1 VSDATAE
8 AGTVGDGGD
17 DDRVGVLFALRDE
30 PALVARAEQL
40 GYESAWAAEGQ
51 GKSAFGKLERWAVH
65 TERIGL
71 ATGIVNVFSRTP
83 AAIAQAVATLDAHS
97 GGRAI
102 LGLGVAHPG
111 VVEGF
116 HGAEF
121 ERPLPRMAEYIR
133 LVRRYLRGDPEGF
146 DGEFFSPSRTAF
158 WEAFEPERASIPIY
172 NGALG
177 PGNVRLTGQFADGWV
192 PNLYPDSQFKE
203 AKGWL
208 ADGAARGD
216 RDPASIDVAMY
227 VLTAV
232 DEDPERARR
241 AAAEH
246 VAYYLRDI
254 PGYYDRAAVEAG
266 FEDVVEAVREA
277 PSTDAGAERVA
288 DGLLDHLAVVGT
300 PEAARAQLDHL
311 REIGVDLPIVRAPAG
326 SDREWVERTLEAF
339 APSR

>member
-1 VSDATAE
+1 MSDTT
-8 AGTVGDGGD
+8 G
-17 DDRVGVLFALRDE
+17 DDRVGVLFALRDD
-30 PALVARAEQL
+30 PDLVVRAEEL

-83 AAIAQAVATLDAHS
+83 AAVAQAAATLDAHT

-111 VVEGF
+111 VVETF

-121 ERPLPRMAEYIR
+121 DRPLARMAEYIR
-133 LVRRYLRGDPEGF
+133 LVRRYLRGDPDGF

-177 PGNVRLTGQFADGWV
+177 PANVRLTGHLADGWV
-192 PNLYPDSQFKE
+192 PNLYPDSQFEE
-203 AKGWL
+203 AQTWL
-208 ADGAARGD
+208 AEGAARGE
-216 RDPASIDVAMY
+216 RDVEDVDVAMY

-232 DEDPERARR
+232 DEDPARARES
-241 AAAEH
+241 AARH

-254 PGYYDRAAVEAG
+254 PGYYDRAAAEAG
-266 FEDVVEAVREA
+266 FEDVVDKVRTA
-277 PSTDAGAERVA
+277 PSTDAAAERVD

-300 PEAARAQLDHL
+300 PADARAQLDHL
-311 REIGVDLPIVRAPAG
+311 RDLGVDLAVVRAPAG
-326 SDREWVERTLEAF
+326 SDREQVERTLETF
-339 APSR
+339 APAE

>member
-1 VSDATAE
+1 MSDASDAS
-8 AGTVGDGGD
+8 DGKAT
-17 DDRVGVLFALRDE
+17 DRVGVLFALRDE
-30 PALVARAEQL
+30 PALVARAEEL

-65 TERIGL
+65 TESIGL

-121 ERPLPRMAEYIR
+121 DRPLPRMDEYIE

-177 PGNVRLTGQFADGWV
+177 PANVRLTGQFADGWV
-192 PNLYPDSQFKE
+192 PNLYPDSQFEE
-203 AKGWL
+203 ARGWL
-208 ADGAARGD
+208 ADGAARAD
-216 RDPASIDVAMY
+216 RDPAEIDVAMY

-232 DEDPERARR
+232 DEDPERARQ

-246 VAYYLRDI
+246 IAYYLRDI
-254 PGYYDRAAVEAG
+254 PGYYDRAAAQAG
-266 FEDVVEAVREA
+266 YEDVVDAVRSA
-277 PSTDAGAERVA
+277 PSLAAGADAVA

-300 PEAARAQLDHL
+300 PTEARAQLDHL